1 MLRRIVVLALV
12 ALVVGL
18 GVVTAS
24 TQSAT
29 GLDARGDDRQP
40 CVSSVECAG
49 ASVLVGVG
57 LAMVVPAVMSGPPA
71 LAPVARL
78 ISRPRTLR
86 PRLAA
91 SRLYRPPRPS

>member
-1 MLRRIVVLALV
+1 VLRRIVVLALV

-18 GVVTAS
+18 GVATAS
-24 TQSAT
+24 TQAAT
-29 GLDARGDDRQP
+29 IDDDRQP

-49 ASVLVGVG
+49 ASVLVGIG
-57 LAMVVPAVMSGPPA
+57 LAMVVPAVLSGPPA
-71 LAPVARL
+71 LAPVTRL